1 MAITSVVIPNS
12 VVTGGDNAF
21 DGASSLTRITVVRG
35 NSAYSSDSSGVLFNR
50 TKTMLINYPAGSAS
64 SSYAIPGSVTFTG
77 NAPSVG
83 FPSFAFIGSNAKAYR
98 AAGLT
103 GYGADG
109 DDFNGLIVATPVG

>member
-12 VVTGGDNAF
+12 VVTVGDNAF

-35 NSAYSSDSSGVLFNR
+35 NSAYSGVLFNR
-50 TKTMLINYPAGSAS
+50 TKTTLINYPAGSAS

-83 FPSFAFIGSNAKAYR
+83 FPAFAFIGSNAKACR